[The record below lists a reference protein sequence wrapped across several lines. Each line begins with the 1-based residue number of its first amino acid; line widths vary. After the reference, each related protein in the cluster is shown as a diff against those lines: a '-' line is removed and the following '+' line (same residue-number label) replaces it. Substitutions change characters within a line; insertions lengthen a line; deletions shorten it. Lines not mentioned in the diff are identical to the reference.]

1 MPLLASHAR
10 NDSARRVLVVDDN
23 LLNLRLAYEI
33 LGSQY
38 QVFAATTGQQA
49 LDFCA
54 ANPPDLILLD
64 VVMAGMDGLETC
76 RRLQVNPA
84 TRAIPV
90 IFVTGGTQDGD
101 EEACWQAGG
110 VDFVSKPVSATT
122 LRNRVRVHMT
132 LKEQS
137 DQLRQL
143 AFIDG
148 LTGLSNRRYFDERYE
163 TDWRRARRQSAHLS
177 VIALDVD
184 YFKRF
189 NDRYGHPAGD
199 ACLQKL
205 AQVMRHCLARPADLC
220 ARYGGEEFMCL
231 LPDTPP
237 DGALALA
244 DKLAQGIAALALP
257 HRNGTASEI
266 VTASMGVAS
275 CVPRDGLTPAALT
288 SLADT
293 MLYEAKA
300 GGRACAR
307 GAALEESCN
316 APDSVVS

>member
-1 MPLLASHAR
+1 MASLPSHAACS
-10 NDSARRVLVVDDN
+10 SARRLLVVDDN

-54 ANPPDLILLD
+54 TTPPDLILLD
-64 VVMAGMDGLETC
+64 VVMSGMDGLETC
-76 RRLQVNPA
+76 RRLQADPA
-84 TRAIPV
+84 TRDIPV
-90 IFVTGGTQDGD
+90 IFVTGGTREGD

-122 LRNRVRVHMT
+122 LRNRVRVHLT

-148 LTGLSNRRYFDERYE
+148 LTGLSNRRYFDERFE
-163 TDWRRARRQSAHLS
+163 TEWLRARRQAAQMS

-189 NDRYGHPAGD
+189 NDSYGHPAGD
-199 ACLQKL
+199 VCLQTL
-205 AQVMRHCLARPADLC
+205 ANVMRNCLARPGDLC

-231 LPDTPP
+231 LPDTPLE
-237 DGALALA
+237 GALALT
-244 DKLAQGIAALALP
+244 DKLARAIAVLALP
-257 HRNGTASEI
+257 HRDGTSSGI
-266 VTASMGVAS
+266 VTVSMGVAN

-288 SLADT
+288 TLADN

-300 GGRACAR
+300 DGRARAR
-307 GAALEESCN
+307 GAVLQG
-316 APDSVVS
+316 

>member
-1 MPLLASHAR
+1 MASLPSHAPR
-10 NDSARRVLVVDDN
+10 SSARRLLVVDDN

-54 ANPPDLILLD
+54 ATPPDLILLD

-76 RRLQVNPA
+76 RRLQADPA
-84 TRAIPV
+84 TRDIPV
-90 IFVTGGTQDGD
+90 IFVTGGTHEGD

-122 LRNRVRVHMT
+122 LRNRVRVHLT

-148 LTGLSNRRYFDERYE
+148 LTGLANRRYFDERYE
-163 TDWRRARRQSAHLS
+163 TDWRRARRQAAQLS

-189 NDRYGHPAGD
+189 NDCYGHPAGD
-199 ACLQKL
+199 VCLQAL
-205 AQVMRHCLARPADLC
+205 ANVMRNCLARPADLC

-231 LPDTPP
+231 LPDTPLE
-237 DGALALA
+237 GALALT
-244 DKLAQGIAALALP
+244 DKLAQAIAVLALP
-257 HRNGTASEI
+257 HRDGTSSGI
-266 VTASMGVAS
+266 VTVSMGVAS

-288 SLADT
+288 KLADN

-300 GGRACAR
+300 DGRARAR
-307 GAALEESCN
+307 GAVLK
-316 APDSVVS
+316 D